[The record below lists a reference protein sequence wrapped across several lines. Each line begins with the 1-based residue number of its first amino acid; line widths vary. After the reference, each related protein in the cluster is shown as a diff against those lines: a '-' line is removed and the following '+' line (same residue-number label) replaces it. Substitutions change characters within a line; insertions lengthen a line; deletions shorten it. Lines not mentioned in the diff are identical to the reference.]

1 MGGESGTDVARF
13 GQTRRMSTLASD
25 AQVRAVRLT
34 SHGLRRGRAFGSIG
48 EAVRRLGA
56 VQAQD
61 LVASKWVVGARV
73 PGAVEADVDAAIASR
88 EIVRSWPLRGT
99 LHLVPAAALRP
110 ILAITGSRELAR
122 AAKRHRDLEIDDE
135 VHRQARAIAEAELS
149 GGRSLSRDELFS
161 EWQRAGIAT
170 AAQRGYHLIW
180 RLALEAVLCAGPVEG
195 RGQRFVLCDEWI
207 PAATSDPARPETLA
221 ALLTA
226 YLDGHGPATVR
237 DFAWWSGLTLGD
249 ARTAHA
255 AAGGAVVAFDDER
268 LVIAGSDFTTP
279 GRPDRLAL
287 AAFDEYFLGYADRSA
302 VCDPRFAQ
310 RVVPG
315 SNGVFQ
321 PILVANGRVE
331 GVWKAKQARGAAS
344 IALDPF
350 EPPIDAA
357 RYSGAL
363 EKWARFRGITLGAT
377 AVVES

>member
-1 MGGESGTDVARF
+1 MVGETGTDVAGL
-13 GQTRRMSTLASD
+13 GQTRRMSSLATD
-25 AQVRAVRLT
+25 AQVRAARLT
-34 SHGLRRGRAFGSIG
+34 SHGLRGRGGFASIS

-61 LVASKWVVGARV
+61 FVASKWVVGARV

-88 EIVRSWPLRGT
+88 EIVRSSLLRGT
-99 LHLVPAAALRP
+99 LHLVPAASLRP
-110 ILAITGSRELAR
+110 ILALTGPRDLAR
-122 AAKRHRDLEIDDE
+122 SAKRHRDLEIDDE
-135 VHRQARAIAEAELS
+135 VYRRARVIAEDKLS
-149 GGRSLSRDELFS
+149 GGRSLSRDELFA
-161 EWQRAGIAT
+161 EWQLAGIAT

-180 RLALEAVLCAGPVEG
+180 RLALEAVVCAGPVEG

-207 PAATSDPARPETLA
+207 PGAENNPARDETLA

-255 AAGGAVVAFDDER
+255 AAGGAVVAFDDDR
-268 LVIAGSDFTTP
+268 LVTTEADATTP
-279 GRPDRLAL
+279 GRSGRLAL
-287 AAFDEYFLGYADRSA
+287 APFDEYFLGYADRSA
-302 VCDPRFAQ
+302 MCDARFAQ

-331 GVWKAKQARGAAS
+331 GVWKAKQARGGAS
-344 IALDPF
+344 VTLDAF

-357 RYSGAL
+357 GYASAL
-363 EKWARFRGITLGAT
+363 KKWARFRGITLDET
-377 AVVES
+377 AVAG